1 VWISCAGVD
10 VGAVVRAFRS
20 EPQHRGRQ
28 EKGREHMAPRQIR
41 NRRAHQIHRHA
52 SRFHR
57 RPRSAKSLATRK
69 MVGPRFSDCV
79 IGWIRSRAGRC
90 CFFAGKV
97 LSASKRLEGLL
108 RLDARRCW
116 NTARANIGWTF
127 EVSDERRLPRK
138 SMQASRH
145 SKMQNEDQLRLVK
158 YKYPPLR
165 STSLWSRRRP
175 GAPPNVTGAR
185 RC

>member
-1 VWISCAGVD
+1 VPVSTWARWCGPFAASHSIAAGKKND
-10 VGAVVRAFRS
+10 A
-20 EPQHRGRQ
+20 
-28 EKGREHMAPRQIR
+28 
-41 NRRAHQIHRHA
+41 NTWRRA
-52 SRFHR
+52 RFETAER
-57 RPRSAKSLATRK
+57 
-69 MVGPRFSDCV
+69 
-79 IGWIRSRAGRC
+79 IRSIDMHRDFTVARGPQSLSPRAKWSGPVSRIASLVGFAAGPEGAA
-90 CFFAGKV
+90 FFAGKV

-158 YKYPPLR
+158 YKYPPHR
-165 STSLWSRRRP
+165 STSSWSRRRP